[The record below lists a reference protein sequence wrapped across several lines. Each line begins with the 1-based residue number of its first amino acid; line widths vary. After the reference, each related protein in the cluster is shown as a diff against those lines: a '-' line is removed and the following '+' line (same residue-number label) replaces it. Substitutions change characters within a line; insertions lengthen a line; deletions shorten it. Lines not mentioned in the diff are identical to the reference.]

1 MQDRWSLESLR
12 RYRAPVLLSQ
22 NKSVLSIFLRLFNEN
37 IFKHQHAVDALEIGK
52 IDVCLE
58 LLKLQ
63 NFLHLQPWYRQS

>member
-12 RYRAPVLLSQ
+12 RHRAPVLSQ

-37 IFKHQHAVDALEIGK
+37 ILKHQHAVDALEIGK

-63 NFLHLQPWYRQS
+63 NFLHLQPWHRQS